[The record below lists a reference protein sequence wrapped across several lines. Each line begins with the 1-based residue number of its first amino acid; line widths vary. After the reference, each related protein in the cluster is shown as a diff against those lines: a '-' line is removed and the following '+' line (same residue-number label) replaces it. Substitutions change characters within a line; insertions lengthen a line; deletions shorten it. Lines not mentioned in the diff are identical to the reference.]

1 VNGRGLELRARRLP
15 APEHLGS
22 LPVDREWVMV
32 HRYPATSSDGHAVE
46 VSCSRYPA
54 IFWRV
59 ECPDLRLTLTTG
71 SDMHDLAHQLATA
84 IAGGMLG
91 VGG

>member
-1 VNGRGLELRARRLP
+1 MNGKGLELRARRLP

-22 LPVDREWVMV
+22 LPIDREWVEV
-32 HRYPATSSDGHAVE
+32 HRYPATNSDGHAVT

-59 ECPDLRLTLTTG
+59 ECLDLHLILTTG
-71 SDMHDLAHQLATA
+71 SDAHELAHEIATA

-91 VGG
+91 VGA